1 MKASGS
7 HKHVCLVVFHRNH
20 KEGNGFSFKAKKE
33 VHNNLFFFFFL
44 ILGFKPRVLSILGK
58 HSTTELPFLLF
69 SFKTR
74 SHDIAQGGLELTM

>member
-33 VHNNLFFFFFL
+33 VHNNLFFFF
-44 ILGFKPRVLSILGK
+44 S
-58 HSTTELPFLLF
+58 
-69 SFKTR
+69 
-74 SHDIAQGGLELTM
+74 